1 MKDITLYIIEKL
13 VIDKEVKTDPEYK
26 PGSLVKV
33 YSKNNKTNDK
43 KRNNGSC
50 T

>member
-13 VIDKEVKTDPEYK
+13 IIDKEVEVGPEYK

-33 YSKNNKTNDK
+33 YSKKQ
-43 KRNNGSC
+43 
-50 T
+50 